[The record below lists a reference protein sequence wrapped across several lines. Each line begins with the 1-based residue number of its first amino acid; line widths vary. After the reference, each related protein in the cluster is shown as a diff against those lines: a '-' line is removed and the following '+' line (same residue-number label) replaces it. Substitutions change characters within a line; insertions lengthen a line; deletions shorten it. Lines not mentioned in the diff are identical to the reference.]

1 VLTPEMKAEHVL
13 EVDSLTVRYLTG
25 KSPVKAVDE
34 LTLTIDRGEAFGL
47 AGESGSGK
55 STLANTILRILPSNA
70 EILSGRILF
79 EGEDILK
86 IAEEDFRG
94 RFRWRRIAIVP
105 QATMNSL
112 TPVHRVNRQIVE
124 AILTHEN
131 ISVKEAFERAEALLE
146 NVGIPKNRAGDYPH
160 QFSGGMKQRAM
171 IAMALAC
178 NPSLLIADEP
188 TTGLDVIT
196 QADVLKVLEDSK
208 KRFNLSLILI
218 THDLSVISEH
228 CDRVAVMYA
237 GRIVEEAP
245 TKVLLTR
252 PAHPYTRALLEA
264 YPDVEGPRVRLK
276 PVPSPAST
284 WHGADLGCPFY
295 PRCDSRSRRCLEEDP
310 KLREVEDKHLCAC
323 HIC

>member
-1 VLTPEMKAEHVL
+1 MPTTDMKAGHIL
-13 EVDSLTVRYLTG
+13 EVDSLTVRYVTERF
-25 KSPVKAVDE
+25 PVMAVE
-34 LTLTIDRGEAFGL
+34 GVTLAVGRGEAFGL

-86 IAEEDFRG
+86 IAEEEFRR

-124 AILTHEN
+124 AILTHEDVT
-131 ISVKEAFERAEALLE
+131 VKEAFERAEALLE
-146 NVGIPKNRAGDYPH
+146 NVGIPRGRARDYPH

-178 NPSLLIADEP
+178 NPSLLITDEP

-196 QADVLKVLEDSK
+196 QAEVLKVLEDSK

-218 THDLSVISEH
+218 THDLAIISEL
-228 CDRVAVMYA
+228 CERVAVMYA

-245 TKVLLTR
+245 TKRILTH
-252 PAHPYTRALLEA
+252 PAHPYTKALLEA
-264 YPDVEGPRVRLK
+264 YPDIEGPRVKLK
-276 PVPSPAST
+276 PVPSPGST
-284 WHGADLGCPFY
+284 WQATGLGCPFY
-295 PRCDSRSRRCLEEDP
+295 PRCDSRGERCSEEDP
-310 KLREVEDKHLCAC
+310 KLIVVEDKHLCAC
-323 HIC
+323 HIY